1 MRYNFAEA
9 IRIWTVGAAPLGG
22 PQSNAHPGMGR
33 PGGRPLQKDG
43 ETMFQ
48 SANYQRRGY
57 LHEDFRLFHLRDM
70 GVEEMEYHYHEFD
83 KIVIFLSGRASYI
96 IEGRSYFL
104 EPWDVLLVSHHLI
117 HRPVTDPDRP
127 YERVVIYLD
136 PGFLQA
142 SGTRGEDLAT
152 CFRLARERQFALMRP
167 DGEERGRLAGLLEGL
182 ERALEDRGFGGDLL
196 ARTCFLRLL
205 VQLNRDMIRDRT
217 HRDRTASQYDPKI
230 AQALSYINDHLG
242 EELTVDGLAR
252 QVYTS
257 KYHFM
262 RRFKELTG
270 YPVHQYITQKRLL
283 AAAELLRGG
292 ASAQAA
298 CGRCG

>member
-1 MRYNFAEA
+1 M
-9 IRIWTVGAAPLGG
+9 
-22 PQSNAHPGMGR
+22 
-33 PGGRPLQKDG
+33 LQ
-43 ETMFQ
+43 T
-48 SANYQRRGY
+48 ANYQRRGY

-70 GVEEMEYHYHEFD
+70 GIEEMEYHYHEFD

-117 HRPVTDPDRP
+117 HKPVTDPDHP

-136 PGFLQA
+136 PGFTQA
-142 SGTRGEDLAT
+142 SGTRGEDLAS

-167 DGEERGRLAGLLEGL
+167 EAGERETLEELLERL
-182 ERALEDRGFGGDLL
+182 ERALEDKGFGGDLL
-196 ARTCFLRLL
+196 ARTCFLQLL
-205 VQLNRDMIRDRT
+205 VHLNRDMIRDRT
-217 HRDRTASQYDPKI
+217 PQDRSVSQYDPKI
-230 AQALSYINDHLG
+230 AQALSYINEHLG
-242 EELTVDGLAR
+242 EELTVDALAR

-270 YPVHQYITQKRLL
+270 CPVHRYITQKRLL
-283 AAAELLRGG
+283 AAAGLLRAGV
-292 ASAQAA
+292 SAQSA
-298 CGRCG
+298 CGRCGFQDYSAFHRAFRRQFGASPRAFMPG